1 MPKIEIPKPAQTM
14 TITIYHNAR
23 CGKSRD
29 TLALL
34 KEKGIDPAVVAYLD
48 TPPDAATL
56 HALLQKLAFADARA
70 LMRKGEAEYKALNLA
85 DQSLSQDALID
96 VMVANPKLI
105 ERPIV
110 VNGDKAALGR
120 PPENVLAIL

>member
-1 MPKIEIPKPAQTM
+1 M
-14 TITIYHNAR
+14 TITIYHNNR

-34 KEKGIDPAVVAYLD
+34 KAEGIEPEIVAYLD

-56 HALLQKLAFADARA
+56 RDLIRKLGFADP
-70 LMRKGEAEYKALNLA
+70 
-85 DQSLSQDALID
+85 SLSQDALID
-96 VMVANPKLI
+96 AMVANPKLI

-110 VNGDKAALGR
+110 VNGNKAALGR

>member
-1 MPKIEIPKPAQTM
+1 M
-14 TITIYHNAR
+14 TITIYHNPR

-34 KEKGIDPAVVAYLD
+34 KGKGIEPTVVAYLE

-56 HALLQKLAFADARA
+56 RGLLKKLGIADARA
-70 LMRKGEAEYKALNLA
+70 LMRKGEAEYKALGLTNP
-85 DQSLSQDALID
+85 SLSQDALID
-96 VMVANPKLI
+96 AMVANPKLI

-110 VNGDKAALGR
+110 VSGDKAALGR
-120 PPENVLAIL
+120 PPESVLAIL

>member
-1 MPKIEIPKPAQTM
+1 M
-14 TITIYHNAR
+14 TITIYHNNR
-23 CGKSRD
+23 CSKSRD

-34 KEKGIDPAVVAYLD
+34 VEKGIAPAVVAYLE

-56 HALLQKLAFADARA
+56 RALLKKLGLTDARA
-70 LMRKGEAEYKALNLA
+70 LMRKGEAEYKELGLA
-85 DQSLSQDALID
+85 DPSLSQDALID
-96 VMVANPKLI
+96 AMLSHPKLI

-110 VNGDKAALGR
+110 VNGDKAVIGR

>member
-14 TITIYHNAR
+14 TITIYHNNR

-34 KEKGIDPAVVAYLD
+34 KEKGIDPAVVAYLE

-56 HALLQKLAFADARA
+56 RGLLQKLGFADPRA

-85 DQSLSQDALID
+85 DPSLSQDALID
-96 VMVANPKLI
+96 AMVANPKLI
-105 ERPIV
+105 ERHIV
-110 VNGDKAALGR
+110 VNGNKAALGR

>member
-1 MPKIEIPKPAQTM
+1 M
-14 TITIYHNAR
+14 TTIYHNPR

-34 KEKGIDPAVVAYLD
+34 KEKGIDPQIVLYLE
-48 TPPDAATL
+48 TPPSAAQIKTL
-56 HALLQKLAFADARA
+56 LKQLGLTDARA
-70 LMRKGEAEYKALNLA
+70 LMRKGEAEYKELNLA
-85 DQSLSQDALID
+85 DASLSQDALID
-96 VMVANPKLI
+96 AMAQHPKLI

-110 VNGDKAALGR
+110 VKDGKAALGR

>member
-1 MPKIEIPKPAQTM
+1 M
-14 TITIYHNAR
+14 TTLYHNPR

-34 KEKGIDPAVVAYLD
+34 KEKGIEPQIIPYLE
-48 TPPDAATL
+48 TPPSADQIKTL
-56 HALLQKLAFADARA
+56 LKQLGLTDARA
-70 LMRKGEAEYKALNLA
+70 LMRKGEAEYKELNLA
-85 DQSLSQDALID
+85 DASLSQDALIEA
-96 VMVANPKLI
+96 MVQHPKLI

-110 VNGDKAALGR
+110 VKDGKAALGR